1 MVFTIQITHPMPP
14 VMIQIDKIRGKLKI
28 LMCNWNTMSF
38 ITHPLQTE
46 LVKKKVLICFFAK
59 WD

>member
-1 MVFTIQITHPMPP
+1 MPP